1 MKFTFLYKEGV
12 VSFLFVS
19 LPVGVIVLRM
29 GLSLLFGGLIG
40 FEREYRGKPA
50 GIRTIAF
57 VSLGSTLMML
67 IAITIHQESMGGSSD
82 VIRMLQGIVTGIG
95 FLGAGS
101 VIQMDNKVKGLTT
114 AAAIWMVGAIGAAV
128 GAGYYPLATVAEVF
142 SLILIGVKANH
153 G

>member
-1 MKFTFLYKEGV
+1 M
-12 VSFLFVS
+12 
-19 LPVGVIVLRM
+19 LRM

-40 FEREYRGKPA
+40 LEREYRGKPA

-57 VSLGSTLMML
+57 VSVGSTLMML
-67 IAITIHQESMGGSSD
+67 IAITLHAESDSGSSD

-128 GAGYYPLATVAEVF
+128 GAGYYALAIVAEIF
-142 SLILIGVKANH
+142 SLILITVKPNH

>member
-1 MKFTFLYKEGV
+1 MLWF
-12 VSFLFVS
+12 SFVS
-19 LPVGVIVLRM
+19 LPIEVIVLRM
-29 GLSLLFGGLIG
+29 GLSLFFGGLIG
-40 FEREYRGKPA
+40 LEREYRGKPA

-67 IAITIHQESMGGSSD
+67 IATALHEENIGGPSD

-128 GAGYYPLATVAEVF
+128 GVGYYALAVVAEVF
-142 SLILIGVKANH
+142 SLVLIAVKPNH

>member
-1 MKFTFLYKEGV
+1 
-12 VSFLFVS
+12 
-19 LPVGVIVLRM
+19 M

-40 FEREYRGKPA
+40 LEREYRGKPA

-57 VSLGSTLMML
+57 VSVGSTLMML
-67 IAITIHQESMGGSSD
+67 IAITIHAETSGGSSD

-114 AAAIWMVGAIGAAV
+114 AAAIWMVGAIGAAL
-128 GAGYYPLATVAEVF
+128 GAGYYSLAIVAEIF
-142 SLILIGVKANH
+142 SLVLIGVKPNH

>member
-1 MKFTFLYKEGV
+1 M
-12 VSFLFVS
+12 S
-19 LPVGVIVLRM
+19 LPIEVIVLRM

-40 FEREYRGKPA
+40 LEREYRGKPA

-57 VSLGSTLMML
+57 VSVGSTLMML
-67 IAITIHQESMGGSSD
+67 IAITLHAENGGGSSD

-114 AAAIWMVGAIGAAV
+114 AAAIWMIGAIGAAV
-128 GAGYYPLATVAEVF
+128 GAGYYALAIVAEVF
-142 SLILIGVKANH
+142 SLILIAVKPNH

>member
-67 IAITIHQESMGGSSD
+67 IAITIHQESTGGSSD